1 MPTLVCF
8 AKTMNSAPANQEQD
22 NVHIACLRTP
32 PLFLRYRSARTAER
46 QCPLA
51 MTLLFVSGH
60 SISASARKRSLHI
73 VSCAVKVYAALSG
86 ARTVALS
93 SQQVVTA

>member
-8 AKTMNSAPANQEQD
+8 PKTINLTFADQEQD
-22 NVHIACLRTP
+22 NVHIACLHTLQ
-32 PLFLRYRSARTAER
+32 LFLRYRSARTAER

-86 ARTVALS
+86 ARMVVSS
-93 SQQVVTA
+93 SQQAVMA